1 VDGSLAGR
9 FAGELKGKVFA
20 KTGTLSEV
28 NALSGYVTTA
38 SGKTLVVSV
47 LCNDR
52 QPAGDA
58 ARVAVD
64 KIVEAIAASY

>member
-1 VDGSLAGR
+1 
-9 FAGELKGKVFA
+9 
-20 KTGTLSEV
+20 
-28 NALSGYVTTA
+28 VTTA

>member
-1 VDGSLAGR
+1 M
-9 FAGELKGKVFA
+9 KGKVFA

-28 NALSGYVTTA
+28 NALSGYLMAA
-38 SGKTLVVSV
+38 SGKTLVFSV

-58 ARVAVD
+58 ARNALD
-64 KIVEAIAASY
+64 RIVTAIADSN

>member
-1 VDGSLAGR
+1 MTASVSYTHLDVYKR
-9 FAGELKGKVFA
+9 QA